1 MNLDRLVDEIM
12 QEIPEFTIP
21 KAYVRSLIE
30 ENIDCF
36 DTRVEVLSET
46 KMQLTEESGME
57 FLLTREEAEEYLCD
71 EMPDEKWD
79 QISENGMVSS
89 RLLKAM
95 EDDEESTLFE
105 LLKKMPLIP
114 AAKMIGSIVLKNL
127 EQRGIELG
135 PDEADALCMSVI
147 EDLNTS
153 LGELNGEF
161 DDDDDD
167 EGDFEDTED
176 VFGELGIGFD
186 MEDPGEPVNPDNIQ
200 IPRGR
205 RSRITRFP
213 GKK

>member
-1 MNLDRLVDEIM
+1 
-12 QEIPEFTIP
+12 
-21 KAYVRSLIE
+21 
-30 ENIDCF
+30 
-36 DTRVEVLSET
+36 
-46 KMQLTEESGME
+46 
-57 FLLTREEAEEYLCD
+57 
-71 EMPDEKWD
+71 MPDEKWN

-114 AAKMIGSIVLKNL
+114 AAKMIGSIVMKNL

-135 PDEADALCMSVI
+135 PDEADAVCMSVI

-153 LGELNGEF
+153 LGELNGGF

>member
-21 KAYVRSLIE
+21 KAYVRSLVE

-71 EMPDEKWD
+71 EMPDEKWE
-79 QISENGMVSS
+79 QISEKGMVSS

-114 AAKMIGSIVLKNL
+114 AAKMIGSIVMKNL
-127 EQRGIELG
+127 EQHGIELG
-135 PDEADALCMSVI
+135 PDEADALCLSVI

-153 LGELNGEF
+153 LGELNGGL
-161 DDDDDD
+161 DDDD
-167 EGDFEDTED
+167 EDGFEDTED
-176 VFGELGIGFD
+176 VFGELGIEFD
-186 MEDPGEPVNPDNIQ
+186 MDDDQEGPVSSENIQ
-200 IPRGR
+200 MPRSR

>member
-1 MNLDRLVDEIM
+1 M
-12 QEIPEFTIP
+12 
-21 KAYVRSLIE
+21 
-30 ENIDCF
+30 
-36 DTRVEVLSET
+36 
-46 KMQLTEESGME
+46 
-57 FLLTREEAEEYLCD
+57 
-71 EMPDEKWD
+71 
-79 QISENGMVSS
+79 SS

-153 LGELNGEF
+153 LGELNGGF

-186 MEDPGEPVNPDNIQ
+186 MDDPEEPVNPENIQ